1 VITANQG
8 PDHATIARFLQIHE
22 SELAKLFTQVLRL
35 CRVAGL
41 GTVGVGT

>member
-22 SELAKLFTQVLRL
+22 SELAKLFT
-35 CRVAGL
+35 
-41 GTVGVGT
+41 